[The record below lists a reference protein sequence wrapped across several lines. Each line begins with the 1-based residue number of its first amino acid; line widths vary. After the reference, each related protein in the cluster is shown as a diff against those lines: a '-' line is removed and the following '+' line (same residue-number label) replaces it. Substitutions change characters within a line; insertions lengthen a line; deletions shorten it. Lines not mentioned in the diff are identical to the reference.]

1 MIKSYWIVVIVFVKV
16 GVGWGG
22 VGWGGKDDSVG
33 WVIEVMVVVVGWK
46 LL

>member
-1 MIKSYWIVVIVFVKV
+1 
-16 GVGWGG
+16 

>member
-16 GVGWGG
+16 G

>member
-1 MIKSYWIVVIVFVKV
+1 LDCGYSICK
-16 GVGWGG
+16 GRGG

-33 WVIEVMVVVVGWK
+33 WVIEVVVVVVGWK